1 MPPGSIQVQRHS
13 CRFRGASLFNA
24 TADSEVPLHGF
35 NATADSEVPLQVR
48 RHWFN
53 ATADSEVPHCF
64 NAIADSGSM
73 PLQFLRC
80 HCNGGGNGSMSL
92 QILRHLL
99 LFYTNVCVS
108 VLSSVKHLPCVL
120 LMIDVAYAG
129 SFHVLYAMLDVA
141 S

>member
-1 MPPGSIQVQRHS
+1 MPLQIKRCHLVQF
-13 CRFRGASLFNA
+13 RFNATAADSEVHHWFNA

-80 HCNGGGNGSMSL
+80 HCIDCITELFVAS
-92 QILRHLL
+92 HLL
-99 LFYTNVCVS
+99 IQNRCN
-108 VLSSVKHLPCVL
+108 
-120 LMIDVAYAG
+120 
-129 SFHVLYAMLDVA
+129 
-141 S
+141 